1 MVGKLFESYP
11 KSVPL
16 CYFLPYCFTTMNPLS
31 CSVHCLSA
39 FPRSLTSLSPS
50 HELNGLHLFIYSFL
64 ALSCSY
70 QVIKNK
76 QSLYLATKKVNFL
89 IVLLKTHCQKGDFQY
104 IREVALHCSWRI
116 WYITFLPQL
125 LKLLVN
131 ESLYSSILVLKKRRW
146 SGTKKHMHLSAY
158 EKKARL
164 LKTTSRTLLC

>member
-89 IVLLKTHCQKGDFQY
+89 IVLLKTHCQKGDFS
-104 IREVALHCSWRI
+104 IHTGSSVTLFLKNLIHHFSSS
-116 WYITFLPQL
+116 TFEIAC
-125 LKLLVN
+125 K
-131 ESLYSSILVLKKRRW
+131 
-146 SGTKKHMHLSAY
+146 
-158 EKKARL
+158 
-164 LKTTSRTLLC
+164 